1 MGGVE
6 EINETKSQLF
16 EKNKTGKTLN
26 QTVEEKTRDT
36 HYQYYQYLEL
46 EINHHYSSSQVKPPS
61 MLLQPS
67 THYDNCTYFIS
78 HD

>member
-6 EINETKSQLF
+6 EINETKSQFF

-46 EINHHYSSSQVKPPS
+46 E
-61 MLLQPS
+61 L
-67 THYDNCTYFIS
+67 
-78 HD
+78 